1 MTGETEIEQRV
12 DIGLRIMNSPLVRVQ
27 CRIDEDPEGRIAY
40 ISMSDSRETDEDGD
54 ISLER
59 Q

>member
-1 MTGETEIEQRV
+1 
-12 DIGLRIMNSPLVRVQ
+12 MNSPLVRVQ